1 MGSLVGLINVSA
13 KLVASVTRRLSREK
27 LVLLRI
33 IAFKFLQA
41 VPVIL
46 IISILAF
53 LLLSLLPGDPAII
66 IAGEQ
71 ASPEAVERVRQQ
83 LGLDRPF
90 LQQLAIWLLNLAQGN
105 FGSSLILNQSVLSA
119 VGERLPVTLSLTALS
134 ISVTIPVGVF
144 LGSLAAY
151 YQRSW
156 IDAGV
161 MTFALVGV
169 SVPAFW
175 IAILGI
181 ILFSVRLG
189 WVPSSGFAP
198 ISQGFGA
205 WFSSVILP
213 ALILSLFQ
221 IGFLAR
227 MTRSAMLDV
236 LSQDFIRTARAKG
249 LSEWRT
255 VGKHALRNALIL
267 IITATG
273 ILVSTAIGG
282 SVVIEQVFAL
292 PGIGR
297 MVVQAILARDYP
309 LVQGTMLIFG
319 FTFVMINLL
328 VDVLY
333 TLADPRVRHD

>member
-1 MGSLVGLINVSA
+1 MRSENQH
-13 KLVASVTRRLSREK
+13 RRSGELA
-27 LVLLRI
+27 LLRI
-33 IAFKFLQA
+33 VAFKFLQA

-119 VGERLPVTLSLTALS
+119 VGERLPVTLSLAALS
-134 ISVTIPVGVF
+134 IAVTIPVGVF

-151 YQRSW
+151 YRQSW

-161 MTFALVGV
+161 MTFALLGV
-169 SVPAFW
+169 SIPAFW

-181 ILFSVRLG
+181 ILFSVHLG
-189 WVPSSGFAP
+189 WVPSSGFTP
-198 ISQGFGA
+198 ISQGVGP
-205 WFSSVILP
+205 WLSSVILP

-236 LSQDFIRTARAKG
+236 MGQDFIRTARAKG

-255 VGKHALRNALIL
+255 VSKHALRNALIL

-273 ILVSTAIGG
+273 ILLSTAIGG

-319 FTFVMINLL
+319 FSFVLINLI

>member
-1 MGSLVGLINVSA
+1 MRSENQ
-13 KLVASVTRRLSREK
+13 RRLSGE
-27 LVLLRI
+27 LALLRI

-71 ASPEAVERVRQQ
+71 ASPEAVEHVRQQ

-119 VGERLPVTLSLTALS
+119 VGERLPVTLSLAALS
-134 ISVTIPVGVF
+134 IAVTIPVGVF

-151 YQRSW
+151 YRQSW

-161 MTFALVGV
+161 MTFALLGV
-169 SVPAFW
+169 SIPAFW

-181 ILFSVRLG
+181 ILFSVHLG
-189 WVPSSGFAP
+189 WVPSSGFTP
-198 ISQGFGA
+198 ISQGVGP
-205 WFSSVILP
+205 WLSSVILP

-236 LSQDFIRTARAKG
+236 MGQDFIRTARAKG

-273 ILVSTAIGG
+273 ILLSTAIGG

-319 FTFVMINLL
+319 FTFVLINLI

>member
-1 MGSLVGLINVSA
+1 MPACSSSGISGLSDDESHRWSGA
-13 KLVASVTRRLSREK
+13 LA
-27 LVLLRI
+27 LLRI
-33 IAFKFLQA
+33 IGVKLLQA

-105 FGSSLILNQSVLSA
+105 FGSSLVLNQSVLSA
-119 VGERLPVTLSLTALS
+119 VGERLPVTLSLAALS
-134 ISVTIPVGVF
+134 ISITIPIGVF

-151 YQRSW
+151 YRQSW

-161 MTFALVGV
+161 MTFALIGV
-169 SVPAFW
+169 SIPAFW

-181 ILFSVRLG
+181 VLFSVRLG
-189 WVPSSGFAP
+189 WVPSSGFTP
-198 ISQGFGA
+198 ISQGFGP

-236 LSQDFIRTARAKG
+236 MGQDFIRTARAKG

-255 VGKHALRNALIL
+255 VSKHALRNALIL

-319 FTFVMINLL
+319 FTFVLINLL

>member
-1 MGSLVGLINVSA
+1 MPACSSFGISGLSDDESHRWSGA
-13 KLVASVTRRLSREK
+13 LA
-27 LVLLRI
+27 LLRI
-33 IAFKFLQA
+33 IGVKLLQA

-105 FGSSLILNQSVLSA
+105 FGSSLVLNQSVLSA
-119 VGERLPVTLSLTALS
+119 VGERLPVTLSLAALS
-134 ISVTIPVGVF
+134 ISITIPIGVF

-151 YQRSW
+151 YRQSW

-161 MTFALVGV
+161 MTFALIGV
-169 SVPAFW
+169 SIPAFW

-181 ILFSVRLG
+181 VLFSVRLG
-189 WVPSSGFAP
+189 WVPSSGFTP
-198 ISQGFGA
+198 ISQGFGP

-236 LSQDFIRTARAKG
+236 MGQDFIRTARAKG

-255 VGKHALRNALIL
+255 VSKHALRNALIL

-319 FTFVMINLL
+319 FTFVLINLL

>member
-1 MGSLVGLINVSA
+1 
-13 KLVASVTRRLSREK
+13 
-27 LVLLRI
+27 
-33 IAFKFLQA
+33 

-46 IISILAF
+46 IISVLAF

-66 IAGEQ
+66 IAGDQ
-71 ASPEAVERVRQQ
+71 ASPEAVEHVRQQ

-90 LQQLAIWLLNLAQGN
+90 PEQLAIWLLNLAQGN

-119 VGERLPVTLSLTALS
+119 VGERLPVTLSLAALS
-134 ISVTIPVGVF
+134 ISITIPVGVF

-151 YQRSW
+151 YRQSW

-161 MTFALVGV
+161 MTFALIGV
-169 SVPAFW
+169 SIPAFW

-189 WVPSSGFAP
+189 WVPSSGFTP
-198 ISQGFGA
+198 ISLGIGP

-236 LSQDFIRTARAKG
+236 MGQDFIRTARAKG

-273 ILVSTAIGG
+273 ILLSTAIGG

-319 FTFVMINLL
+319 FAFVLINLI

>member
-1 MGSLVGLINVSA
+1 MPACSSSGIFGWSDDEGQ
-13 KLVASVTRRLSREK
+13 RLLTGE
-27 LVLLRI
+27 LALLRI

-46 IISILAF
+46 IISVLAF

-71 ASPEAVERVRQQ
+71 ASPEAVEHVRQQ

-119 VGERLPVTLSLTALS
+119 VGERLPVTLSLAALS
-134 ISVTIPVGVF
+134 ISITIPVGVF

-151 YQRSW
+151 YRQSW

-161 MTFALVGV
+161 MTFALLGV
-169 SVPAFW
+169 SIPAFW

-189 WVPSSGFAP
+189 WVPSSGFTP
-198 ISQGFGA
+198 ISQGLGP
-205 WFSSVILP
+205 WLSSVILP

-236 LSQDFIRTARAKG
+236 MGQDFIRTARAKG

-255 VGKHALRNALIL
+255 VSKHALRNALIL

-273 ILVSTAIGG
+273 ILLSAAIGG

-319 FTFVMINLL
+319 FTFVLINLF

>member
-1 MGSLVGLINVSA
+1 MPACSSFGICGWSE
-13 KLVASVTRRLSREK
+13 TRRRRRSGELA
-27 LVLLRI
+27 LLRI
-33 IAFKFLQA
+33 IGLKFLQA

-46 IISILAF
+46 IISVLAF

-105 FGSSLILNQSVLSA
+105 FGSSLVLNQSVLSA
-119 VGERLPVTLSLTALS
+119 VAERLPVTLSLAALS
-134 ISVTIPVGVF
+134 ISITIPVGVL

-151 YQRSW
+151 YRQSW

-161 MTFALVGV
+161 MTFALIGV
-169 SVPAFW
+169 SIPAFW

-198 ISQGFGA
+198 ISQGVGP

-236 LSQDFIRTARAKG
+236 MGQDFIRTARAKG

-255 VGKHALRNALIL
+255 VSKHALRNALIL

-273 ILVSTAIGG
+273 ILLSTAIGG

-319 FTFVMINLL
+319 FAFVLINLF

-333 TLADPRVRHD
+333 TLADPRVRHE

>member
-1 MGSLVGLINVSA
+1 MRSENQ
-13 KLVASVTRRLSREK
+13 RRLSGE
-27 LVLLRI
+27 LALLRI

-71 ASPEAVERVRQQ
+71 ASPEAVEHVRQQ

-119 VGERLPVTLSLTALS
+119 VGERLPVTLSLAALS
-134 ISVTIPVGVF
+134 IAVTIPVGVF

-151 YQRSW
+151 YRQSW

-161 MTFALVGV
+161 MTFALLGV
-169 SVPAFW
+169 SIPAFW

-181 ILFSVRLG
+181 ILFSVHLG
-189 WVPSSGFAP
+189 WVPSSGFTP
-198 ISQGFGA
+198 ISQGVGP
-205 WFSSVILP
+205 WLSSVILP

-236 LSQDFIRTARAKG
+236 LGQDFIRTARAKG

-255 VGKHALRNALIL
+255 VSKHALRNALIL
-267 IITATG
+267 IITAMG
-273 ILVSTAIGG
+273 ILLSTAIGG

-319 FTFVMINLL
+319 FTFVLINLI